1 MNESIKNYLEKYH
14 NSKTNKEIYNPM
26 DLTIEVHFENG
37 EKTKLGFL
45 TIEKLT
51 FANVSYESFCDFYVE
66 HLNAIKGAKWLD

>member
-1 MNESIKNYLEKYH
+1 
-14 NSKTNKEIYNPM
+14 M